1 MALSIWDD
9 DDLVESLGYTC
20 AYERLF
26 DAPARRERVR
36 MPRRERPRQ
45 QRMTVA
51 QLREKA
57 RANMHRRIE
66 AQRRFERVRPVRQWS
81 QLALFA
87 EVAA

>member
-9 DDLVESLGYTC
+9 EDLVESLGYTC

-26 DAPARRERVR
+26 DAPTRRDRVR
-36 MPRRERPRQ
+36 MPRRERSRK
-45 QRMTVA
+45 QRVTVA
-51 QLREKA
+51 QLRAAA

-66 AQRRFERVRPVRQWS
+66 AQRRFERVRPARQWS

>member
-9 DDLVESLGYTC
+9 EDLVESLGYTC

-51 QLREKA
+51 QLRAKA
-57 RANMHRRIE
+57 RA
-66 AQRRFERVRPVRQWS
+66 VTLSRPKPSRYWS
-81 QLALFA
+81 QLSLF